1 MVDRGTVPLVEPTD
15 NGRWPWT
22 LRYNTAWIG
31 VMVGFYGPIQVLL
44 PNQAEAIA
52 AESKETVLAWVFGV
66 GALFS
71 VVFNPLWGALSERT
85 VSRDGRR
92 RPCSATGG
100 VGGGGR

>member
-1 MVDRGTVPLVEPTD
+1 MVAMSTVPLVEPTD
-15 NGRWPWT
+15 NVRWPWT

-66 GALFS
+66 GALVS
-71 VVFNPLWGALSERT
+71 VVFNPLCGAQVERT
-85 VSRDGRR
+85 LSRDRR
-92 RPCSATGG
+92 QLPSIARG
-100 VGGGGR
+100 